1 MCMSGPKMKR
11 QLIFLL
17 NTSKLQEW
25 TTWTIVDNCR
35 SLALKSIP
43 AQKLKSETG
52 LDGLYWKAPLICA
65 TLCGANN
72 FWLQKQQLRFDC
84 GHTERIFTSAH
95 NMTIFSSQANIH
107 PGQTNKMFFYHPR
120 AESWGESINFLYIF
134 ISHGT
139 VHRLEHWKILLK
151 VCDNNQLVTD
161 SLMKL
166 TSLPFV
172 REDGLPGVE
181 AEPALQRPFQLDFWS
196 RWSTGVM
203 MVKRRKEIGHRLACP
218 HFPSRCRPRHQV
230 GRR

>member
-1 MCMSGPKMKR
+1 M
-11 QLIFLL
+11 FL
-17 NTSKLQEW
+17 
-25 TTWTIVDNCR
+25 
-35 SLALKSIP
+35 
-43 AQKLKSETG
+43 
-52 LDGLYWKAPLICA
+52 
-65 TLCGANN
+65 
-72 FWLQKQQLRFDC
+72 
-84 GHTERIFTSAH
+84 
-95 NMTIFSSQANIH
+95 
-107 PGQTNKMFFYHPR
+107 YHPR

-203 MVKRRKEIGHRLACP
+203 MVKRRKEIGPVLTFHLAAALAIKLAEGRPEAGLPP
-218 HFPSRCRPRHQV
+218 HKLDRWLTIQPEIKDSELVVFIIKTS
-230 GRR
+230 

>member
-1 MCMSGPKMKR
+1 MDCIGNLCKHLLYAQRSVVLITSGFKSNSFG
-11 QLIFLL
+11 L
-17 NTSKLQEW
+17 T
-25 TTWTIVDNCR
+25 VDTQSG
-35 SLALKSIP
+35 SL
-43 AQKLKSETG
+43 T
-52 LDGLYWKAPLICA
+52 
-65 TLCGANN
+65 
-72 FWLQKQQLRFDC
+72 
-84 GHTERIFTSAH
+84 IFTSAH